1 MDKLLT
7 AAIIAGVVIF
17 VLLFALT
24 LSISIY
30 RNGLFFATT
39 KERVLTIVSL
49 LIGSAIISAMWA
61 YTIYTL

>member
-7 AAIIAGVVIF
+7 AAIISGVVIF

-24 LSISIY
+24 FTISIY
-30 RNGLFFATT
+30 RNGLFFTTT

>member
-17 VLLFALT
+17 FLLFALT

-30 RNGLFFATT
+30 RNGLFFAPT
-39 KERVLTIVSL
+39 KEKVLT
-49 LIGSAIISAMWA
+49 LIGILFGSAILGFMWA

>member
-7 AAIIAGVVIF
+7 AAIIAGAVIF
-17 VLLFALT
+17 VLLVALT

-39 KERVLTIVSL
+39 KEKVLTLIWTL
-49 LIGSAIISAMWA
+49 LGSAVLGFMWA